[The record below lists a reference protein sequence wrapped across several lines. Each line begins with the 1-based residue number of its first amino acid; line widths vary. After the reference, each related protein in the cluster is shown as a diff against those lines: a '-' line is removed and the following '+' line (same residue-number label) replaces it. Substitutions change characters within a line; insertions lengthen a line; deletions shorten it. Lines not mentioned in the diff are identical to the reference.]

1 MSCAVECGNITK
13 FCEYTRK
20 CFIAVEKNFVC
31 NDSLNPLWIKSKHSK
46 DYAVLL
52 IGLLCLWISNVLLL
66 STIATVLF

>member
-1 MSCAVECGNITK
+1 MSCAVECGKITK

-52 IGLLCLWISNVLLL
+52 IGLLCL
-66 STIATVLF
+66 